1 MLEGDKVLKCRDCG
15 EEFVFTAGE
24 QAFYKERG
32 FQHEPTRCRSCR
44 EKRKTQG
51 PGASMGGGG
60 GNAYASSGGGGG
72 GGGSREFH
80 TAVCSNCGVTTQ
92 VPFKPT
98 PGKPVY
104 CRDCFQSSRAT
115 RGVGA

>member
-24 QAFYKERG
+24 QAFYRERG

-44 EKRKTQG
+44 EKRKSQG
-51 PGASMGGGG
+51 PAPAGGPASSAGGG
-60 GNAYASSGGGGG
+60 A
-72 GGGSREFH
+72 REFH

-104 CRDCFQSSRAT
+104 CRDCFQASRTA
-115 RGVGA
+115 RGVSA

>member
-24 QAFYKERG
+24 QSFYRERG

-44 EKRKTQG
+44 EKRKSQG
-51 PGASMGGGG
+51 PGAGMGGGG
-60 GNAYASSGGGGG
+60 GAQSSAG

-98 PGKPVY
+98 AGKPVY
-104 CRDCFQSSRAT
+104 CRDCFQSSRTA
-115 RGVGA
+115 RGVSA

>member
-24 QAFYKERG
+24 QAFYRERG

-51 PGASMGGGG
+51 PAPGGAP
-60 GNAYASSGGGGG
+60 SSGG

-104 CRDCFQSSRAT
+104 CRDCFQASRTA
-115 RGVGA
+115 RGVNA

>member
-24 QAFYKERG
+24 QAFYRERG

-51 PGASMGGGG
+51 PAAGGAPSQGGGAG
-60 GNAYASSGGGGG
+60 P
-72 GGGSREFH
+72 REFH

-104 CRDCFQSSRAT
+104 CRDCFQASRT
-115 RGVGA
+115 ERGVSA

>member
-15 EEFVFTAGE
+15 EEFLFTAGE

-44 EKRKTQG
+44 DKRKTD
-51 PGASMGGGG
+51 GG
-60 GNAYASSGGGGG
+60 GNRATSASTGSS
-72 GGGSREFH
+72 GSREFFE
-80 TAVCSNCGVTTQ
+80 AVCSNCGVTTQ
-92 VPFKPT
+92 VPFRPT

-104 CRDCFQSSRAT
+104 CRDCFQSSRT
-115 RGVGA
+115 GRGVNA

>member
-24 QAFYKERG
+24 QAFYRERG

-44 EKRKTQG
+44 DKRKSSG
-51 PGASMGGGG
+51 P
-60 GNAYASSGGGGG
+60 GGGGG
-72 GGGSREFH
+72 GGGAQPSSMGSGPREFH

-104 CRDCFQSSRAT
+104 CRDCFQSSRAA
-115 RGVGA
+115 RGVSA

>member
-15 EEFVFTAGE
+15 EDFVFTAGE
-24 QAFYKERG
+24 QAFYRERG

-44 EKRKTQG
+44 EKRKTQA
-51 PGASMGGGG
+51 PGAGMVA
-60 GNAYASSGGGGG
+60 GNAAQGPAGGAGP
-72 GGGSREFH
+72 REFH

-104 CRDCFQSSRAT
+104 CRDCFQSMRSP
-115 RGVGA
+115 RGVSA